1 MFEAFAIARANRYP
15 LGPHEDDA
23 AFRRTVSSAQKE
35 GGIYSRLDG
44 EPLVFLPIRQIE
56 RFFMVPRDK

>member
-15 LGPHEDDA
+15 LGPHENDDQFRATVRA
-23 AFRRTVSSAQKE
+23 AHKE

-44 EPLVFLPIRQIE
+44 QPLVFLPIRQIE
-56 RFFMVPRDK
+56 RFFMVPRDQ